1 MENYYFPHY
10 LTKAQILTWKNGYAI
25 QSWDQMSLWESFLL
39 RKIYHSFF
47 YFLFTYLLIGASQVT
62 LVVKNPSASAGDT
75 GSTPGSRRPLE
86 EEMATHSSIL
96 PERNPTGW
104 QRVGHDWAPLSVFWL
119 HWAFSAKHGH
129 SLVSEWEWVGAM
141 QASHCGGFS
150 RCRAQALGEW
160 AAVVALAG
168 SVGVAHVVSC
178 PEACGLFLDQG
189 LIPRPLLWQADS

>member
-1 MENYYFPHY
+1 M
-10 LTKAQILTWKNGYAI
+10 
-25 QSWDQMSLWESFLL
+25 
-39 RKIYHSFF
+39 
-47 YFLFTYLLIGASQVT
+47 T

-129 SLVSEWEWVGAM
+129 SLVEVSGSYA
-141 QASHCGGFS
+141 GFS
-150 RCRAQALGEW
+150 LRWLFTLQSTGSRRVGCSSGACWLSRCGTCGLLPRGMWALPGPGIDPM
-160 AAVVALAG
+160 APALAG
-168 SVGVAHVVSC
+168 RFLTTEPPGKLYHSCCCCLVAKLCLTLGFHS
-178 PEACGLFLDQG
+178 
-189 LIPRPLLWQADS
+189 